1 MAFMNPKPPSKRIVG
16 PTFGLLPLG
25 QSEPRL
31 MSQLLLSWGCLDI
44 LYILFHECGGLS
56 ATFEGKIPAQVPKTL
71 PERREFRGYLQDI
84 WKISGPKK
92 MKHGNRGKKLFVVA
106 IAFFWSVLVLKK
118 SQKNYFGGRFSPTPV
133 VGMWCPA
140 L

>member
-1 MAFMNPKPPSKRIVG
+1 MAFMDPKPPSKRIVG

-44 LYILFHECGGLS
+44 PYILFHECGGVS
-56 ATFEGKIPAQVPKTL
+56 ATFEGKIPTQVPKTL
-71 PERREFRGYLQDI
+71 PERREFRGYLGI
-84 WKISGPKK
+84 FGPKK

-118 SQKNYFGGRFSPTPV
+118 SQKN
-133 VGMWCPA
+133 
-140 L
+140 